1 MSFLF
6 GSVFALNVSG
16 LGFFFFYPRLIH
28 ITIIDPWID
37 LLVWVA
43 STFCAGALT
52 IWRSKDQ
59 LHLSVEPVLMVSSMI
74 LAILLFATLQ
84 NDLLYRVDVYL
95 LFAIIALGLV
105 AAIAWSRPLRNRSM
119 SLPVPLVLV
128 YVLAMLTVVETASLT
143 HDVIRAFDLN
153 TQVGSMDAGIEL
165 QLSYASYGLL
175 PWLYLAFLFSWV
187 WVPLVQRA
195 FPRNPFL
202 KTQRNEVP
210 DRQEGLVAH
219 DSSGTHLSRL
229 LDPKLYLA
237 LAFAFFVGYY
247 PYFENP
253 PWLVGT
259 DAYWRY
265 YDPLLRMNAKGVW
278 GGFVQ
283 ALHERHPVPLM
294 LLYGTQLVSHVTSF
308 DVVRVAQV
316 LLVVT
321 LAGSTYWFLARKK
334 GASFGLTVFLL
345 SALSVTTMVGLYS
358 SILANWM
365 VLVGWVAFLAYI
377 GFRSDETFRIQDF
390 AVLFGLST
398 LILLLHPWTWGV
410 FAATVVTASILALIQ
425 DRRKGLRSSG
435 MLLAIIS
442 VDLVFAFLSITLL
455 AGSQGWRVVDAIDL
469 YTYVIQNPATVL
481 YFWAALTRL
490 TEIWAPF
497 FSPLYIAVSIL
508 GVFCLKTSN
517 LTKSRLRFIYAWLC
531 VAAIGSILVAP
542 VGFDPARPT
551 ETESQLWRLLF
562 LTPFQLTVPFG
573 IAWLAKLPR
582 QLGLSPNPQGKVS
595 TRWNSG
601 LFSVIILIV
610 LGTVLAW
617 TPAIFRPVLLLICVP
632 IATAPILLRGHQG
645 DSAEREFLGAIVLV
659 CFLLVALNSTLRGL
673 SQLLIDPHNYR
684 T

>member
-265 YDPLLRMNAKGVW
+265 YDPLLRMNTKGVW

-481 YFWAALTRL
+481 YFWAA
-490 TEIWAPF
+490 
-497 FSPLYIAVSIL
+497 
-508 GVFCLKTSN
+508 
-517 LTKSRLRFIYAWLC
+517 
-531 VAAIGSILVAP
+531 
-542 VGFDPARPT
+542 
-551 ETESQLWRLLF
+551 
-562 LTPFQLTVPFG
+562 
-573 IAWLAKLPR
+573 
-582 QLGLSPNPQGKVS
+582 
-595 TRWNSG
+595 
-601 LFSVIILIV
+601 
-610 LGTVLAW
+610 
-617 TPAIFRPVLLLICVP
+617 
-632 IATAPILLRGHQG
+632 
-645 DSAEREFLGAIVLV
+645 
-659 CFLLVALNSTLRGL
+659 
-673 SQLLIDPHNYR
+673 
-684 T
+684 